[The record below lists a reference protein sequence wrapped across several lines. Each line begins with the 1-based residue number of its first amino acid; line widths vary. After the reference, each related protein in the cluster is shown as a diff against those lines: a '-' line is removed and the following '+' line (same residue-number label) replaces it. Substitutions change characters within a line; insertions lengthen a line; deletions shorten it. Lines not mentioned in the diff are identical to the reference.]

1 MGRSTQDPAVRGS
14 QVIARA
20 AGIRRAPRRL
30 PGGLT
35 QAESTDRAGLA
46 LPGNLPQLASEI
58 VDLSILDRGRTA
70 PVPDTAR
77 ATPGNLTWP
86 AAPG

>member
-1 MGRSTQDPAVRGS
+1 MGRSTQDSAARDG
-14 QVIARA
+14 QVITRA
-20 AGIRRAPRRL
+20 TGIRRARCRL

-46 LPGNLPQLASEI
+46 LPGNLPQVVSEI
-58 VDLSILDRGRTA
+58 VDLSILDRS
-70 PVPDTAR
+70 R
-77 ATPGNLTWP
+77 ATSGNLTWP